1 MMVWALSTGSSLSI
15 MLELGSH
22 ASLCNA
28 TDEIKAH
35 LDGQF
40 IGPTEAC

>member
-1 MMVWALSTGSSLSI
+1 

-28 TDEIKAH
+28 TDEINM
-35 LDGQF
+35 LL
-40 IGPTEAC
+40 IGMLHDRDTSI